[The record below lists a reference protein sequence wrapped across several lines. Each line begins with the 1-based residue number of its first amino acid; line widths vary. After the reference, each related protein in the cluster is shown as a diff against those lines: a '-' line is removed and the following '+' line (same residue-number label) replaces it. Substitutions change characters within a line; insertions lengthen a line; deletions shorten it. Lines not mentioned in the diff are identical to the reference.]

1 MHRPA
6 IVHRRSAAMEFE
18 VEAALL
24 INEGGVQCVPV
35 IFARPLQRGARIEL
49 GKRPFLNEA
58 RVAAL
63 DPARAA
69 ERGPGLVA
77 FVLEDP
83 MDAREFKPGDVARL
97 QSSSRPS
104 RADITP
110 REG

>member
-1 MHRPA
+1 MQSSA
-6 IVHRRSAAMEFE
+6 IVHGSVAMDFE

-35 IFARPLQRGARIEL
+35 VFARPLQRGARIEL
-49 GKRPFLNEA
+49 GRRPFLNEA

-69 ERGPGLVA
+69 ARGPGLVA

-83 MDAREFKPGDVARL
+83 MDAREFKPGEIARL
-97 QSSSRPS
+97 ESR
-104 RADITP
+104 
-110 REG
+110 